1 MTKIIIVDKNKNKKE
16 TKLREF
22 SLTELY
28 KKANLKNS
36 KNFIKQHTW
45 KVSDKFV
52 SLFATNSGR
61 ANNENGYELPPP
73 IDSEL
78 FFGKII
84 IVKHFNEEINDDNVE
99 DLTLDEWEKI
109 YEKLFG
115 GFEDLGEEDS
125 FSDEEIIPEKYKT
138 KEGYSKEDGF
148 IVDSGE
154 EDSDFVPDEE
164 YESNDE
170 IIELEDNELEDNELE
185 DDELEDEETNSKVE
199 SEENVEDPEDSMPE
213 LESDE
218 ETEDESDDGLNDM
231 GSELSEESY
240 ISDSDEE
247 P

>member
-78 FFGKII
+78 FFWENNYGKT
-84 IVKHFNEEINDDNVE
+84 F
-99 DLTLDEWEKI
+99 
-109 YEKLFG
+109 
-115 GFEDLGEEDS
+115 
-125 FSDEEIIPEKYKT
+125 
-138 KEGYSKEDGF
+138 
-148 IVDSGE
+148 
-154 EDSDFVPDEE
+154 
-164 YESNDE
+164 
-170 IIELEDNELEDNELE
+170 
-185 DDELEDEETNSKVE
+185 
-199 SEENVEDPEDSMPE
+199 
-213 LESDE
+213 
-218 ETEDESDDGLNDM
+218 
-231 GSELSEESY
+231 
-240 ISDSDEE
+240 
-247 P
+247 

>member
-84 IVKHFNEEINDDNVE
+84 MVKHFNEEINDDNVE
-99 DLTLDEWEKI
+99 DLTLEEWEKI

-170 IIELEDNELEDNELE
+170 IIES
-185 DDELEDEETNSKVE
+185 EDEAQNSKVE
-199 SEENVEDPEDSMPE
+199 SEENVEDPLPE

-218 ETEDESDDGLNDM
+218 EFEEVSEDESDDGLNDM

>member
-115 GFEDLGEEDS
+115 GFEDLGDEDS

-185 DDELEDEETNSKVE
+185 DEETNSKVE
-199 SEENVEDPEDSMPE
+199 SEENVGDQECPLPE

>member
-84 IVKHFNEEINDDNVE
+84 MVKHFNEEINDDNVE
-99 DLTLDEWEKI
+99 DLTLEEWEKI

-170 IIELEDNELEDNELE
+170 IIELEDEAQ
-185 DDELEDEETNSKVE
+185 NSKVE
-199 SEENVEDPEDSMPE
+199 SEENVEDPLPE

-218 ETEDESDDGLNDM
+218 EFEEVSEDESDDGLNDM

>member
-16 TKLREF
+16 TKMREF
-22 SLTELY
+22 SLENLF

-36 KNFIKQHTW
+36 TDFIKHHTW
-45 KVSDKFV
+45 KVKDKYV
-52 SLFATNSGR
+52 SLFAKDSGR

-73 IDSEL
+73 VDSKL
-78 FFGKII
+78 YFGKII

-99 DLTLDEWEKI
+99 DLKLEEWEKI

-138 KEGYSKEDGF
+138 KDGYSKEDGF

-154 EDSDFVPDEE
+154 DSDFIPDEN
-164 YESNDE
+164 SDE
-170 IIELEDNELEDNELE
+170 EEQSDEEDNSNEEENGNELC
-185 DDELEDEETNSKVE
+185 EETIVE
-199 SEENVEDPEDSMPE
+199 SEEKNDEMPE
-213 LESDE
+213 LLSAE
-218 ETEDESDDGLNDM
+218 ETEEESDGDLI

-247 P
+247 Q

>member
-1 MTKIIIVDKNKNKKE
+1 MTKIIIVGKNKNKKE

-36 KNFIKQHTW
+36 KNFIKHHTW

-52 SLFATNSGR
+52 SLFASKSGR

-84 IVKHFNEEINDDNVE
+84 MVKHFNEEINDDNVE
-99 DLTLDEWEKI
+99 DLTLEEWEKI

-170 IIELEDNELEDNELE
+170 IIELED
-185 DDELEDEETNSKVE
+185 EEQNSKVE
-199 SEENVEDPEDSMPE
+199 SEENVEDPLPE

-218 ETEDESDDGLNDM
+218 EFEEVSEYESDDGLNDM

>member
-84 IVKHFNEEINDDNVE
+84 MVKHFNEEINDDNVE
-99 DLTLDEWEKI
+99 DLTLEEWEKI

-185 DDELEDEETNSKVE
+185 NEETTSKVE
-199 SEENVEDPEDSMPE
+199 SEENVEDPLPE

-218 ETEDESDDGLNDM
+218 EFEEVSEDESDDGLNDM

>member
-99 DLTLDEWEKI
+99 DLTLEEWEKI

-115 GFEDLGEEDS
+115 GFEDLGDEDS

-148 IVDSGE
+148 IVDSGD

-164 YESNDE
+164 YESNGE
-170 IIELEDNELEDNELE
+170 IIELEDNELED
-185 DDELEDEETNSKVE
+185 EETTSKVE
-199 SEENVEDPEDSMPE
+199 SEENVEDHLPE

>member
-16 TKLREF
+16 TKMREF
-22 SLTELY
+22 SLENLF

-36 KNFIKQHTW
+36 TDFIKHHTW
-45 KVSDKFV
+45 KVKDKYV
-52 SLFATNSGR
+52 SLFAKDSGR

-73 IDSEL
+73 VDSKL
-78 FFGKII
+78 YFGKII

-99 DLTLDEWEKI
+99 DLNLEEWEKI
-109 YEKLFG
+109 YENLFG

-148 IVDSGE
+148 IVDSDE
-154 EDSDFVPDEE
+154 EDIDYIPNENSDEDENSDEE
-164 YESNDE
+164 ENN
-170 IIELEDNELEDNELE
+170 NELC
-185 DDELEDEETNSKVE
+185 EETIVE
-199 SEENVEDPEDSMPE
+199 SEEKNDSMPE
-213 LESDE
+213 LLSAEESEEESEESD
-218 ETEDESDDGLNDM
+218 GNLI

-247 P
+247 Q

>member
-16 TKLREF
+16 TKMREF
-22 SLTELY
+22 SLENLF

-36 KNFIKQHTW
+36 TDFIKHHTW
-45 KVSDKFV
+45 KVKDKYV
-52 SLFATNSGR
+52 SLFAKDSGR

-73 IDSEL
+73 VDSKL
-78 FFGKII
+78 YFGKII

-99 DLTLDEWEKI
+99 DLNLEEWEKI
-109 YEKLFG
+109 YENLFG

-148 IVDSGE
+148 IVDSDE
-154 EDSDFVPDEE
+154 EDIDYIPNENSDEDENSDEE
-164 YESNDE
+164 ENSDE
-170 IIELEDNELEDNELE
+170 DENS
-185 DDELEDEETNSKVE
+185 DELCEETIVE
-199 SEENVEDPEDSMPE
+199 SEEKNDSMPE
-213 LESDE
+213 LLSAEESEEESEESD
-218 ETEDESDDGLNDM
+218 GNLI

-247 P
+247 Q

>member
-1 MTKIIIVDKNKNKKE
+1 MTKIIIVGKNKNKKE

-36 KNFIKQHTW
+36 KNFIKHHTW

-52 SLFATNSGR
+52 SLFASKSGR

-99 DLTLDEWEKI
+99 DLTLEEWEKI
-109 YEKLFG
+109 YENLFG
-115 GFEDLGEEDS
+115 GFEDLGDEDS

-148 IVDSGE
+148 IVDSGD

-185 DDELEDEETNSKVE
+185 DEETNSKVE
-199 SEENVEDPEDSMPE
+199 SEENVEDPLPE

>member
-36 KNFIKQHTW
+36 KNFIKHHTW

-52 SLFATNSGR
+52 SLFASKSGR

-84 IVKHFNEEINDDNVE
+84 MVKHFNEEINDDNVE
-99 DLTLDEWEKI
+99 DLTLEEWEKI
-109 YEKLFG
+109 YENLFG
-115 GFEDLGEEDS
+115 GFEDLGDEDS
-125 FSDEEIIPEKYKT
+125 FSEEEIIPEKYQT

-148 IVDSGE
+148 IVDSDE
-154 EDSDFVPDEE
+154 EDGDYIPDEE
-164 YESNDE
+164 EEYDSDGENSDE
-170 IIELEDNELEDNELE
+170 NS
-185 DDELEDEETNSKVE
+185 DELCEETNGKAE
-199 SEENVEDPEDSMPE
+199 SEEN
-213 LESDE
+213 
-218 ETEDESDDGLNDM
+218 NN
-231 GSELSEESY
+231 SENQ
-240 ISDSDEE
+240 
-247 P
+247 

>member
-22 SLTELY
+22 SLENLF

-36 KNFIKQHTW
+36 TDFIKHHTW
-45 KVSDKFV
+45 KVKDKYV
-52 SLFATNSGR
+52 SLFAKDSGR

-73 IDSEL
+73 VDSKL
-78 FFGKII
+78 YFGKII

-99 DLTLDEWEKI
+99 DLKLEEWEKI

-148 IVDSGE
+148 IVDSDE
-154 EDSDFVPDEE
+154 EDIDCIPDEN
-164 YESNDE
+164 SDE
-170 IIELEDNELEDNELE
+170 EENGDEEENNNELC
-185 DDELEDEETNSKVE
+185 EETIVE
-199 SEENVEDPEDSMPE
+199 SEEKNDSMPE
-213 LESDE
+213 LLSAEESEE
-218 ETEDESDDGLNDM
+218 ETEEESDDDLI

-247 P
+247 

>member
-84 IVKHFNEEINDDNVE
+84 MVKHFNEEINDDNVE
-99 DLTLDEWEKI
+99 DLTLEEWEKI

-185 DDELEDEETNSKVE
+185 NEETTSKVE
-199 SEENVEDPEDSMPE
+199 SEENVEDPLPE

-218 ETEDESDDGLNDM
+218 EFEEVSEYESDDGLNDM

>member
-16 TKLREF
+16 TKIREF
-22 SLTELY
+22 SLNELY

-36 KNFIKQHTW
+36 ENFIKHHTW

-84 IVKHFNEEINDDNVE
+84 MVKHFNEEINDDNVE
-99 DLTLDEWEKI
+99 DLTLEEWEKI

-115 GFEDLGEEDS
+115 GFEDLGDEDS
-125 FSDEEIIPEKYKT
+125 FSEEEIIPEKYKT

-148 IVDSGE
+148 IVDSGD
-154 EDSDFVPDEE
+154 EDGDFVPE

-170 IIELEDNELEDNELE
+170 IV
-185 DDELEDEETNSKVE
+185 DDELEDEETNNKA
-199 SEENVEDPEDSMPE
+199 ENAEDQEDSMPE
-213 LESDE
+213 LEEYESE
-218 ETEDESDDGLNDM
+218 EESEDESEDGLNDI

-247 P
+247 H

>member
-1 MTKIIIVDKNKNKKE
+1 M
-16 TKLREF
+16 
-22 SLTELY
+22 
-28 KKANLKNS
+28 
-36 KNFIKQHTW
+36 
-45 KVSDKFV
+45 
-52 SLFATNSGR
+52 
-61 ANNENGYELPPP
+61 
-73 IDSEL
+73 EL

-115 GFEDLGEEDS
+115 GFEDLGDEDS

-185 DDELEDEETNSKVE
+185 DEETNSKVE
-199 SEENVEDPEDSMPE
+199 SEENVGDQECPLPE

>member
-16 TKLREF
+16 TKMREF
-22 SLTELY
+22 SLENLF

-36 KNFIKQHTW
+36 TDFIKHHTW
-45 KVSDKFV
+45 KVKDKYV
-52 SLFATNSGR
+52 SLFAKDSGR

-73 IDSEL
+73 VDSKL
-78 FFGKII
+78 YFGKII

-99 DLTLDEWEKI
+99 DLKLEEWEKI

-148 IVDSGE
+148 IVDSDE
-154 EDSDFVPDEE
+154 EDIDYIPDEN
-164 YESNDE
+164 SDE
-170 IIELEDNELEDNELE
+170 EENGNEEENNNELC
-185 DDELEDEETNSKVE
+185 EETIVE
-199 SEENVEDPEDSMPE
+199 SEEKNDSMPE
-213 LESDE
+213 LLSAEESEE
-218 ETEDESDDGLNDM
+218 ETEEESDDDLI

-247 P
+247 

>member
-16 TKLREF
+16 TKIREF
-22 SLTELY
+22 SLNELY

-36 KNFIKQHTW
+36 ENFIKHHTW

-99 DLTLDEWEKI
+99 DLTLEEWEKI

-115 GFEDLGEEDS
+115 GFEDLGDEDS
-125 FSDEEIIPEKYKT
+125 FSEEEIIPEKYKT

-148 IVDSGE
+148 IVDSDE
-154 EDSDFVPDEE
+154 EDGDYIPE

-170 IIELEDNELEDNELE
+170 NS
-185 DDELEDEETNSKVE
+185 DELSEETNNKAE
-199 SEENVEDPEDSMPE
+199 SAENNSENQEDSMPE
-213 LESDE
+213 LEE
-218 ETEDESDDGLNDM
+218 YEAQKNQNLKMNPTM
-231 GSELSEESY
+231 V
-240 ISDSDEE
+240 
-247 P
+247 

>member
-16 TKLREF
+16 TKMREF
-22 SLTELY
+22 SLENLF

-36 KNFIKQHTW
+36 TDFIKHHTW
-45 KVSDKFV
+45 KVKDKYV
-52 SLFATNSGR
+52 SLFAKDSGR

-73 IDSEL
+73 VDSKL
-78 FFGKII
+78 YFGKII

-99 DLTLDEWEKI
+99 DLNLEEWEKI
-109 YEKLFG
+109 YENLFG

-148 IVDSGE
+148 IVDSDE
-154 EDSDFVPDEE
+154 EDIDYIPNENSDEDENSDEE
-164 YESNDE
+164 ENN
-170 IIELEDNELEDNELE
+170 NELC
-185 DDELEDEETNSKVE
+185 EETIVE
-199 SEENVEDPEDSMPE
+199 SEEKNDSMPE
-213 LESDE
+213 LLSAEESEEESEESDG
-218 ETEDESDDGLNDM
+218 DLI

-247 P
+247 Q